1 MSKKKQILQVA
12 AIGVMLIATVSALYW
27 FNLSSNQNL
36 RAESPSEKY
45 TGQTLINFA
54 KLASGTSKANLAK
67 IEDVNPDQVLKLL
80 ESIDIQDY
88 AIDEAGCQR
97 NPDSQY
103 LFGAAQVE
111 GRFVPGGGKQSLI
124 TLEVGMCGELRFNA
138 QSHAFLVANGKVEK
152 QFEACMNNA
161 MLIDTP
167 GEESLQD
174 VLLICDWFHMGVVGN
189 HATIFGFRNKQFDAV
204 LQLQGYED
212 NCSALGKDGEIVWS
226 ILKKGKVLGQYLED
240 VDRASCK

>member
-1 MSKKKQILQVA
+1 
-12 AIGVMLIATVSALYW
+12 MLFRSDLGLD
-27 FNLSSNQNL
+27 FRFL
-36 RAESPSEKY
+36 
-45 TGQTLINFA
+45 
-54 KLASGTSKANLAK
+54 
-67 IEDVNPDQVLKLL
+67 PDQVSKLL

-103 LFGAAQVE
+103 LFGAAQVA

-124 TLEVGMCGELRFNA
+124 TVEVGMCGELRFNA
-138 QSHAFLVANGKVEK
+138 QSQAFLVVNGKIEK

-161 MLIDTP
+161 MFFDAP

-174 VLLICDWFHMGVVGN
+174 VLLICDWFHMGVAGN
-189 HATIFGFRNKQFDAV
+189 HATIFGYRNKQFDAV

-212 NCSALGKDGEIVWS
+212 NCSALGKNGEIAWT
-226 ILKKGKVLGQYLED
+226 ILKKGKAPGQYREEVL
-240 VDRASCK
+240 RTSCKALPG

>member
-1 MSKKKQILQVA
+1 MSKKKQILQA
-12 AIGVMLIATVSALYW
+12 TAIGVMLIATVSALYW
-27 FNLSSNQNL
+27 FNLSSNQNP

-67 IEDVNPDQVLKLL
+67 IEDVNPDHVRKLL

-88 AIDEAGCQR
+88 AIDEAGCQW
-97 NPDSQY
+97 NPNSQY
-103 LFGAAQVE
+103 LFGAAQVA
-111 GRFVPGGGKQSLI
+111 GRFVPDGGKQSLI
-124 TLEVGMCGELRFNA
+124 TVEVGMCGELRFNA
-138 QSHAFLVANGKVEK
+138 QSHAFLVVNGKVEK

-161 MLIDTP
+161 MLIDTL

-174 VLLICDWFHMGVVGN
+174 VLFICDWFHMGVMGN
-189 HATIFGFRNKQFDAV
+189 HATIFGYRNKQFDAI
-204 LQLQGYED
+204 LPLQGYED
-212 NCSALGKDGEIVWS
+212 NCSALGKNGEIVWS
-226 ILKKGKVLGQYLED
+226 ILKKGKMPSQYSEY